1 MAKKLE
7 RVLSQLKTFTNGDVK
22 LKMLF
27 EDLKE
32 EVLRANAFNIE
43 AQIEVGRISVESF
56 DITDLMLGEDYDILT
71 TTLVDIEGN
80 VFVSEEEAEKYYQRI
95 YPTWESFFDIR
106 KEFILFSEQDGDIQG
121 SFDSM
126 VDVTDYVLENL
137 SKFEEGFYVRPGF
150 CLFDAHRY
158 EYVTTEDEVFLSEED
173 AIKLAEEM
181 YESKIEDLINELEEI
196 PDEILWNT
204 AWNFN
209 DDYVSIDLAKR
220 CGLAVIID
228 NKTNKRYLALTSC
241 GQDLSPKL
249 VAYKALRFGFVDET
263 DLHQFETR
271 QGREYFE
278 HVVGKELADEVYKKI
293 GIYESIQ
300 LQRA

>member
-7 RVLSQLKTFTNGDVK
+7 IILSQLKTFTRGDEKLEWLFEK
-22 LKMLF
+22 LK
-27 EDLKE
+27 D

-56 DITDLMLGEDYDILT
+56 DITDLKLGLDYDILT
-71 TTLVDIEGN
+71 TRLVDREGN
-80 VFVSEEEAEKYYQRI
+80 VFESEEEAEKYYKRI
-95 YPTWESFFDIR
+95 YPSWGDFFEIK
-106 KEFILFSEQDGDIQG
+106 KEFILFSEHDGDEYG
-121 SFDSM
+121 RFESM

-150 CLFDAHRY
+150 CLFDAHNI
-158 EYVTTEDEVFLSEED
+158 EYVADWDEVFSSEDD

-181 YESKIEDLINELEEI
+181 YESKIDELIDELEEI

-209 DDYVSIDLAKR
+209 DDYVSIDRAKR

-228 NKTNKRYLALTSC
+228 SKTNKRYLALTSC
-241 GQDLSPKL
+241 GSDMSPKL
-249 VAYKALRFGFVDET
+249 VAYKALQFGFVDET
-263 DLHQFETR
+263 DLHHFDT
-271 QGREYFE
+271 QGAREYFE
-278 HVVGKELADEVYKKI
+278 HVVGKELAEEVYKKI
-293 GIYESIQ
+293 GIYESVQ
-300 LQRA
+300 LQRG